1 MERERGA
8 SRTEKENLFVVL
20 PLSPYIPSILHL
32 TILLKDPIVFF
43 IYGKLE
49 ILETSLNTRRRN
61 YIMKKNLFN
70 EIRIF
75 FNSNREIIN

>member
-49 ILETSLNTRRRN
+49 ELVQ
-61 YIMKKNLFN
+61 
-70 EIRIF
+70 
-75 FNSNREIIN
+75 